1 MPLLIAALLALSAA
15 LIVLYPLLG
24 LGRDAATQTAP
35 AQMAD
40 AAERERLARQALREV
55 EFDYTLGNLEASD
68 YEELRERYELRA
80 LAALKTRYQREQELD
95 ALIERQLDALRQTP
109 SAAAPTTATTATTA
123 TAARPKA
130 AAHAPAEASA
140 KTAPATMKPAPQ
152 RHSATG
158 ASSVRDRRAPKR
170 RGS

>member
-95 ALIERQLDALRQTP
+95 ALIERQLDALRR
-109 SAAAPTTATTATTA
+109 APATAVPATTGAPAA

-130 AAHAPAEASA
+130 PADSAAKAAP
-140 KTAPATMKPAPQ
+140 TVKPAPQ

-158 ASSVRDRRAPKR
+158 ASSVRDRRAPTKR
-170 RGS
+170 KGS

>member
-95 ALIERQLDALRQTP
+95 ALIERQLDALRR
-109 SAAAPTTATTATTA
+109 APATAVPATTGAPAATV
-123 TAARPKA
+123 ARPKA
-130 AAHAPAEASA
+130 PADAAAKAAP
-140 KTAPATMKPAPQ
+140 TMKPAPQ